1 MTDEEGAVLRATVE
15 ALQAENGML
24 RRLVQELEAQNE
36 GLNGRLAELEKQSK
50 TPSFV
55 KGNRAKKEGPA
66 KARKKRAAQHNQ
78 ARRREEPTR
87 VERHAVEECTRSGCR
102 ASPPPWLRWD
112 CRWPS

>member
-55 KGNRAKKEGPA
+55 KGNRAD
-66 KARKKRAAQHNQ
+66 RKS
-78 ARRREEPTR
+78 
-87 VERHAVEECTRSGCR
+87 VV
-102 ASPPPWLRWD
+102 
-112 CRWPS
+112 